1 MCRMS
6 KVECIFPSFCRSTD
20 MFYILRLKIRCDRKV
35 PCKSC
40 TVSKLNLS
48 ASVTLLMLQRSL
60 KRRGCRNLC
69 PDGEA
74 LMYAI
79 NQPPELLSRS
89 LRHGR
94 WSKVCS
100 RIPNVKSTNRRTDK
114 YLPPQTIFT
123 KLSLNCAVVHAI
135 SKAL

>member
-6 KVECIFPSFCRSTD
+6 KVECILPSFYRSTNI
-20 MFYILRLKIRCDRKV
+20 FYLSRLKIRCDRKV

-48 ASVTLLMLQRSL
+48 ASVTLLMLRRSL

-74 LMYAI
+74 VMYTT
-79 NQPPELLSRS
+79 NQTTELPSRS
-89 LRHGR
+89 LRHCR

-123 KLSLNCAVVHAI
+123 ELSLICAVVYAN
-135 SKAL
+135 SRAL